1 MWSLTTEFVKRME
14 SLTGSKRSKLH
25 LTLLNQCKLLVDRQH
40 EVNKKQLVVRLDSE
54 KWIQADVPINRQK
67 HMNRICGGQDAIWD
81 SNNSGSSSSS
91 WKEREDNDLITE
103 KKGGGGGKGG
113 KQSLKKEAI
122 VDGASYKTVWAALVL
137 IEMLAQMMHL
147 SAIFP
152 EVATDVLSRTVD
164 LLRLFNSRTTQVR
177 TFLFLLYKMQCEM
190 PHNTTTYNPNPEKV
204 VRMYTS
210 VDVNTLKP

>member
-1 MWSLTTEFVKRME
+1 MWSLTTEFVKRTE
-14 SLTGSKRSKLH
+14 LLTGSKRSKLH

-67 HMNRICGGQDAIWD
+67 HMNRICGGQDTIWD
-81 SNNSGSSSSS
+81 SNNNGSSSSS
-91 WKEREDNDLITE
+91 WKEREDNDIITE
-103 KKGGGGGKGG
+103 KKDGGGG

-137 IEMLAQMMHL
+137 IEMLAQMMCL

-152 EVATDVLSRTVD
+152 EVATDVLSRTVY
-164 LLRLFNSRTTQVR
+164 LLRIFNSRTTQVR
-177 TFLFLLYKMQCEM
+177 TFLFL
-190 PHNTTTYNPNPEKV
+190 
-204 VRMYTS
+204 
-210 VDVNTLKP
+210 